1 MNPECNKMKR
11 VFVMKAVLFFASAL
25 ILLTTAQSFSQKDSM
40 DIKIGQMLMV
50 GFRGFTI
57 DPTMQIVDDIKSG
70 RVGGV
75 ILFDYDVPL
84 KKAER
89 NIRDATQVKKLTAQL
104 QSHTKIALLIAV
116 DQEGGKIARLKEKYG
131 FPRSVSQQYLGRIDD
146 EDTTRTR
153 ARETAKLFRS
163 MWLNMNMA
171 PVLDVN
177 VNPDNPIIGKLERS
191 FSSDPDVVTKHARWM
206 LEEFRDMR
214 ILAAAKHFPGHGSSR
229 SDSHLGFVDVTETY
243 RMEELDPYRLLIQEK
258 KLGCIMTAH
267 VLNAHLDAEYPATLS
282 KKVIQNLLRDSL
294 GFDGVVISDDMGMKA
309 ITEQYGLEQAIVL
322 AINAGVDLLVFGNN
336 LTYDELIAKKAV
348 KIIRENV
355 EAGKI
360 PSSRIEESY
369 RRIMKL
375 KKFLDYDG

>member
-1 MNPECNKMKR
+1 
-11 VFVMKAVLFFASAL
+11 MKAVLYFGSAL
-25 ILLTTAQSFSQKDSM
+25 ILLTSAQSFSQQDSM

-50 GFRGFTI
+50 GFRGFNL
-57 DPTMQIVDDIKSG
+57 DPAMQIVDDIQNG

-89 NIRDATQVKKLTAQL
+89 NIRDAAQVKKLTAQL

-191 FSSDPDVVTKHARWM
+191 FSSDPDVVTKHARWA

-214 ILAAAKHFPGHGSSR
+214 ILTAAKHFPGHGSSR
-229 SDSHLGFVDVTETY
+229 GDSHLGFVDVTETY
-243 RMEELDPYRLLIQEK
+243 RMEELDPYRMLIREK

-267 VLNAHLDAEYPATLS
+267 VLNTHLDAEYPATLS
-282 KKVIQNLLRDSL
+282 KKVIRNLLRDSL

-336 LTYDELIAKKAV
+336 LTYDELIAKKAA
-348 KIIRENV
+348 KIIRANV

-360 PSSRIEESY
+360 PISRIEESY